1 MKVTIYQ
8 HTDILPELTTGN
20 FFHSREF
27 MAVCEQTPRLKPYM
41 AVVTGDDG
49 SVVAHLLAI
58 MRIRG
63 SWFPPYLYTHVRI
76 YGNNG
81 SSAAYF
87 DMMLKALTRLLQKRT
102 LYIEISD
109 LREKMFGYRELRHHG
124 YFPVR
129 WMNIHN
135 SLHSRTPEERI
146 TEQQLQHI
154 VHAQERGAITKPVET
169 IEEFEAFSKLLRQ
182 HHWFKPKR
190 YIPHDTFFREMMQ
203 RGLCQILI
211 TKYHD
216 RVIGTTV
223 TVYSEGDAYLW
234 YSASRR
240 KSYAP
245 LHPNAVTMWA
255 TIKSAHAAG
264 YQHIRFM
271 DVGLPFRRNPYRDFI
286 LRFGGKEVSTYRWFR
301 ISIRWINRFASWLWR
316 E

>member
-81 SSAAYF
+81 SCAAYF